1 MAFILKN
8 YGDGSLGNVTAVTA
22 TINSYAAVTAITT
35 NSITINTSTQI
46 TGTAKFV
53 VGAKVLIHVSA
64 TKSSRNYLGHWLLAN
79 ITAVSGSKLTI
90 DENPTTKLLP
100 SADLA
105 KYYVQAIAVAQYKNL
120 TVSSGT
126 TITPP
131 VYSVTSYHGGIVALM
146 CSEKLTFNGGHISL
160 ADRGIPVANKTL
172 RPRFSYETEAGS
184 DTESYSGWEN
194 TMNQYAFALNAGDGA
209 AFIVAKTFVGNSN
222 SRIGN
227 VSTYGAQFY
236 RGHKNSVTYGDTAP
250 TNITHI
256 GGSSILIA
264 AETISSFYTKMIA
277 KYRNSSSTAGQGHC
291 RCYIASETKLRNDEG
306 LYSYDIISNP
316 SRLSSKMNIRNFG
329 DGSASDIKDIKT
341 QVNNYATITAISG
354 TKVTYKNKTTEGLS
368 PIAAGALVMIHFN
381 HKSATYTVDSGRF
394 ILAKVLSDTGSIL
407 TLDTAPPSIS
417 VTNYA
422 AQVVSIPQANNFT
435 LATANAATP
444 KFNGSQGGIFAIAV
458 KNACNLSSGT
468 INVMEKGGGQ
478 AYARSGLAY
487 IGNAQDCDKLP
498 IGQGHGSVFILAK
511 DLTMNTSTHIGHTSS
526 GSGNYPYKGDTSAYR
541 GSGASGGT
549 SGTYA
554 GGYGSNGGYS
564 TSKDSYAQSAC
575 QGAHIMIVADKITG
589 FSLTPIGTGGNTS
602 YAGRG
607 GYGYGSSNGRYY
619 SGYNGGSSSGSY
631 YGGGSSGWCFIYCN
645 NAVTPT
651 LTNIYSET

>member
-1 MAFILKN
+1 MAFIVKN

-22 TINSYAAVTAITT
+22 TINSYAAVTAINT

-64 TKSSRNYLGHWLLAN
+64 TKSARDYLGRWLLAT
-79 ITAVSGSKLTI
+79 ITAVSGSTLTI
-90 DENPTTKLLP
+90 DENPTTKLMPAANL
-100 SADLA
+100 SS
-105 KYYVQAIAVAQYKNL
+105 YYVQAIAVAQYKNL

-160 ADRGIPVANKTL
+160 ADRGIPVANTAL
-172 RPRFSYETEAGS
+172 RPRFSYEVESGG
-184 DTESYSGWEN
+184 DTESYAGWEN
-194 TMNQYAFALNAGDGA
+194 TMNQYAFALNSGDGA
-209 AFIVAKTFVGNSN
+209 AFIIAKTLVGNTN

-236 RGHKNSVTYGDTAP
+236 RGHKNSVTYDDTAP
-250 TNITHI
+250 TNITNI

-264 AETISSFYTKMIA
+264 AETISGFSTKMIA
-277 KYRNSSSTAGQGHC
+277 KYRNSASTKGQGHC

-306 LYSYDIISNP
+306 LYAYDVISTP
-316 SRLSSKMNIRNFG
+316 SRLSSKMNIRSFG
-329 DGSASDIKDIKT
+329 DGSASDIKDFKT
-341 QVNNYATITAISG
+341 QLNNYATITAISG
-354 TKVTYKNKTTEGLS
+354 TKVTYKNKTTTGLA
-368 PIAAGALVMIHFN
+368 PISAGALVMIHFN

-394 ILAKVLSDTGSIL
+394 ILAKVLSDNGSVL

-435 LATANAATP
+435 LTVENTGTP
-444 KFNGSQGGIFAIAV
+444 KFDGAQGGICAIAV
-458 KNACNLSSGT
+458 KNTCNLSGGKL
-468 INVMEKGGGQ
+468 NVMLKGGGQ
-478 AYARSGLAY
+478 GYGRAGLAY

-511 DLTMNTSTHIGHTSS
+511 DLTVNKNTRIGHTST
-526 GSGNYPYKGDTSAYR
+526 GSGNFAYR
-541 GSGASGGT
+541 GGTNDGYGSGANGGST
-549 SGTYA
+549 STYK
-554 GGYGSNGGYS
+554 GGYGSNGGFHTSYS
-564 TSKDSYAQSAC
+564 TIPNNAC
-575 QGAHIMIVADKITG
+575 QGAHVMIVADKITG
-589 FSLTPIGTGGNTS
+589 FSVDSISTGGGTHVAGRGSVGWNGSTS
-602 YAGRG
+602 YAG
-607 GYGYGSSNGRYY
+607 
-619 SGYNGGSSSGSY
+619 GYNGGTSSSKH
-631 YGGGSSGWCFIYCN
+631 GGGSSGWCFIYCN
-645 NAVTPT
+645 NAVEPT
-651 LTNIYSET
+651 LSNIYSAT